1 MSPGRKHATAWL
13 VFALALCVR
22 WLYIWEVWDS
32 SAVRFL
38 SVDSRAY
45 HERALEILSGAW
57 LGESIFY
64 QDPLYPYFL
73 AGLYAAFGPGSIGVL
88 LAQGILSAATAA
100 LVYGIAAQLFE
111 RRTALIAA
119 ALAIF
124 YKPFLY
130 YDALVLKVTLS
141 IFLITLALLWLIR
154 AQASGRKREWLLS
167 GLALGLACLTRGN
180 YLALIPAVLLW
191 LWIVDRGERTR
202 LPAAA
207 GALAL
212 GFVLVVFPVSV
223 RNYALGGDLVL
234 ITSQA
239 GQNFFIGN
247 HRGNASGIYKVP
259 PFVTANPRH
268 EESGFEREARRR
280 SGRAMLPSE
289 LSRYWFGQA
298 LREVRLDPGH
308 FARHTVKKARLFF
321 NEYEVPDNQDYQFF
335 EQHVSRLL
343 SLPLP
348 DYGLLLPLALCGAFF
363 ARRNR
368 RAWLLMLFFASY
380 GSSVIL
386 FYNMSRYRIPVV
398 PAVIVFSA
406 VCLSE
411 LAGAARQRR
420 VKTLAAS
427 VGFLALAY
435 PAVYQPVMR
444 LDWSTHHYNMAVHLA
459 SEAAHHVTLAEAREA
474 AGDGS
479 AAASESEQ
487 AQRLRERAKRELRL
501 GLEIRPQH
509 RALKQALRSLLV
521 AWVLQAER
529 EQRSEDAVELARE
542 LTAAYPDLAEGYW
555 RLGAN
560 LARLGETRSAR
571 IALERALAIEP
582 GHAEA
587 RLALRQLQRPGV
599 PSPPN
604 GDRHDRR

>member
-1 MSPGRKHATAWL
+1 MSPSREHTTAWL

-22 WLYIWEVWDS
+22 WLYLWEVWDS

-45 HERALEILSGAW
+45 HDRALEILSGAW
-57 LGESIFY
+57 LGERIFY

-73 AGLYAAFGPGSIGVL
+73 AGLYGVFGPGSIWVL
-88 LAQGILSAATAA
+88 LAQGLLGAGAAA
-100 LVYGIAAQLFE
+100 LVYGLAAQLFE
-111 RRTALIAA
+111 RRTALVAA

-141 IFLITLALLWLIR
+141 IFLITLALFWLVR
-154 AQASGRKREWLLS
+154 AQARGRKREWLLG

-180 YLALIPAVLLW
+180 YLVLIPVVLLW
-191 LWIVDRGERTR
+191 LWLADRGDRTR

-212 GFVLVVFPVSV
+212 GLVLVVFPVTI
-223 RNYALGGDLVL
+223 RNYAVGGDLVL

-247 HRGNASGIYKVP
+247 HRGNASGIYKAP
-259 PFVTANPRH
+259 PFVTANPRQ
-268 EESGFEREARRR
+268 EESCFQREALRR
-280 SGRAMLPSE
+280 SRREMLPSE

-298 LREVRLDPGH
+298 LREIRLNPGH
-308 FARHTVKKARLFF
+308 FASHTVRKARLFF

-343 SLPLP
+343 ALPLL

-368 RAWLLMLFFASY
+368 GAWLLTLFFASY

-386 FYNMSRYRIPVV
+386 FYNMSRYRIPVAPV
-398 PAVIVFSA
+398 VIVFSA

-411 LAGAARQRR
+411 LAGAARRR
-420 VKTLAAS
+420 RLKTLAAS
-427 VGFLALAY
+427 AVFLALAY
-435 PAVYQPVMR
+435 AVVHQPVMR
-444 LDWSTHHYNMAVHLA
+444 LDWSTQHYNLGLHLA
-459 SEAAHHVTLAEAREA
+459 GEAARHVTLAEAREA
-474 AGDGS
+474 AGDNSG
-479 AAASESEQ
+479 ATSEREQ
-487 AQRLRERAKRELRL
+487 ARRLRERAKRELRL
-501 GLEIRPQH
+501 GLEIRPRHQ
-509 RALKQALRSLLV
+509 ALKQALRSLLV

-529 EQRSEDAVELARE
+529 EERSEDAVELARE
-542 LTAAYPDLAEGYW
+542 LTAAYPDLAEGHW

-582 GHAEA
+582 GHAGA
-587 RLALRQLQRPGV
+587 RLALQQLQRPGT
-599 PSPPN
+599 PSPPQA
-604 GDRHDRR
+604 DPPD

>member
-1 MSPGRKHATAWL
+1 MSPSRKHTTAWF

-22 WLYIWEVWDS
+22 WLYIWEVWES

-45 HERALEILSGAW
+45 HDRALEILSGAW

-73 AGLYAAFGPGSIGVL
+73 AGLYAVFGPGSICVL
-88 LAQGILSAATAA
+88 LAQGLLGAAAAA
-100 LVYGIAAQLFE
+100 LVYGMAAQLFE
-111 RRTALIAA
+111 RRTALVAA

-130 YDALVLKVTLS
+130 YDALVLKATLS
-141 IFLITLALLWLIR
+141 IFLITLALFWLVR
-154 AQASGRKREWLLS
+154 AQARGRKREWLLG
-167 GLALGLACLTRGN
+167 GLALGMACLTRGN
-180 YLALIPAVLLW
+180 YLLLIPVVLLW
-191 LWIVDRGERTR
+191 LWIADRGERTR

-207 GALAL
+207 GAFAL
-212 GFVLVVFPVSV
+212 GLVLVVFPVSL
-223 RNYALGGDLVL
+223 RNYVVGGDLVL

-247 HRGNASGIYKVP
+247 HRGNASGIYKAP

-268 EESGFEREARRR
+268 EESCFQREARRR
-280 SGRAMLPSE
+280 SGSAMLPSE

-298 LREVRLDPGH
+298 LQEIRLDPGH
-308 FARHTVKKARLFF
+308 FASHTVQKARLFF

-335 EQHVSRLL
+335 EKHVSTLL
-343 SLPLP
+343 ALPLP

-386 FYNMSRYRIPVV
+386 FYNMSRYRVPVAPVV
-398 PAVIVFSA
+398 IIFAA

-420 VKTLAAS
+420 LKTLAAS
-427 VGFLALAY
+427 AGFLALAY
-435 PAVYQPVMR
+435 PLVHQPVKR
-444 LDWSTHHYNMAVHLA
+444 LDWSTQYYNLGLHLA
-459 SEAAHHVTLAEAREA
+459 SEAAGHVTLAEAREA
-474 AGDGS
+474 AGDSSG
-479 AAASESEQ
+479 AASEREQ

-529 EQRSEDAVELARE
+529 EQRSEDAVDLARE
-542 LTAAYPDLAEGYW
+542 LTAAYPDFAEGHW

-560 LARLGETRSAR
+560 LARLGKTRSAR
-571 IALERALAIEP
+571 IALERALMIEP
-582 GHAEA
+582 GHVEA
-587 RLALRQLQRPGV
+587 RLALQQLQRP
-599 PSPPN
+599 SQ
-604 GDRHDRR
+604 